1 MLNLDY
7 GYSYEVLASEL
18 EVELEVELFI
28 AGTSEYVLLTEKDL
42 RDLLSA
48 IESEKT

>member
-18 EVELEVELFI
+18 EVELFI
-28 AGTSEYVLLTEKDL
+28 AGTSEYVLLPKK
-42 RDLLSA
+42 
-48 IESEKT
+48 I

>member
-7 GYSYEVLASEL
+7 GYSYEVL
-18 EVELEVELFI
+18 VIELEVELFI
-28 AGTSEYVLLTEKDL
+28 AGTSGYVLLTEKDL

-48 IESEKT
+48 IESAKT